1 MDELRSVLPEPHD
14 RLIPPGQNDDD
25 GLVGFLRYLSSM
37 SFHPRTFDAQGFAD
51 EYMERHKEV
60 TEHMQA
66 THSEFAR
73 ERDALL
79 AKPKPL
85 SGRDDARVS
94 QAAAAANH
102 IGRFQQTFHSEFDNF
117 GYQNTLYSDAI
128 EVWRSIQV
136 TVRWNLVPAAIAA
149 LALFAA
155 IAGATN
161 DPSFG
166 EWPHLNLVVAAVLAG
181 ALTALLILWT
191 WCFRRVSALF

>member
-1 MDELRSVLPEPHD
+1 
-14 RLIPPGQNDDD
+14 
-25 GLVGFLRYLSSM
+25 
-37 SFHPRTFDAQGFAD
+37 
-51 EYMERHKEV
+51 MERHKEV

-73 ERDALL
+73 ERDALR

-128 EVWRSIQV
+128 EVCALSRSRSV
-136 TVRWNLVPAAIAA
+136 GTLS
-149 LALFAA
+149 LL
-155 IAGATN
+155 
-161 DPSFG
+161 PSQ
-166 EWPHLNLVVAAVLAG
+166 HLH
-181 ALTALLILWT
+181 
-191 WCFRRVSALF
+191 CSRP